1 MAIVRLSQEDYFL
14 GISTGQ
20 RAILSKAITLVEST
34 LPSDKI
40 LAKELLKL
48 ILPLTGKSFRLGI
61 SGVPGVGKST
71 FIEIF
76 GKLLLQEG
84 KKLAVLTIDPSSKRT
99 AGSILGDKTRM
110 SQLSAMEEVFIRP
123 SPSSN
128 LLGGVG
134 RCTAESILLCEAAG
148 YDFIIIETVGVGQS
162 EIQVKNLVDYFMVM
176 LLPGGGDDL
185 QGIKKGIIEE
195 ADLIVINKA
204 EEATIALALESKCYY
219 EGALNLLHEHKKVLL
234 SSTKTQMG
242 MAEIVAEILAKE
254 KELTS
259 NGLILKN
266 RQEQK
271 VARLKTELPNRL
283 EEMFFAIPGIK
294 QHWHLIEIKILANE
308 ITVEQGLDELI
319 ACFRP

>member
-1 MAIVRLSQEDYFL
+1 
-14 GISTGQ
+14 
-20 RAILSKAITLVEST
+20 
-34 LPSDKI
+34 
-40 LAKELLKL
+40 
-48 ILPLTGKSFRLGI
+48 
-61 SGVPGVGKST
+61 
-71 FIEIF
+71 
-76 GKLLLQEG
+76 
-84 KKLAVLTIDPSSKRT
+84 
-99 AGSILGDKTRM
+99 
-110 SQLSAMEEVFIRP
+110 
-123 SPSSN
+123 
-128 LLGGVG
+128 
-134 RCTAESILLCEAAG
+134 
-148 YDFIIIETVGVGQS
+148 
-162 EIQVKNLVDYFMVM
+162 
-176 LLPGGGDDL
+176 LPGGGDDL

>member
-1 MAIVRLSQEDYFL
+1 MAIIRLTQEDYL
-14 GISTGQ
+14 QGIVSGK

-34 LPSDKI
+34 LPSDKL
-40 LAKELLKL
+40 LAKSIVNS
-48 ILPLTGKSFRLGI
+48 ILPQTGKSFRLGI

-71 FIEIF
+71 FIELL
-76 GKLLLQEG
+76 GKLLLAYG
-84 KKLAVLTIDPSSKRT
+84 KKLAILTIDPSSYRT
-99 AGSILGDKTRM
+99 TGSILGDKTRM
-110 SQLSAMEEVFIRP
+110 SQLAVIPEVYIRP

-204 EEATIALALESKCYY
+204 EEGNMTIALESKLHY
-219 EGALNLLHEHKKVLL
+219 ESALNLLHGHTKVML
-234 SSTKTQMG
+234 SSAKTQTG
-242 MAEIVAEILAKE
+242 MVEILTEILAQE
-254 KELTS
+254 FVLTS
-259 NGLILKN
+259 NGTKLKN
-266 RQEQK
+266 RQTQK
-271 VARLKTELPNRL
+271 LSRLKTELPQRL
-283 EEMFFAIPGIK
+283 EELFFAIPGIK
-294 QHWHLIEIKILANE
+294 KHWSLIEVKILDNE
-308 ITVEQGLDELI
+308 ITVEQGLDELVTL
-319 ACFRP
+319 FF